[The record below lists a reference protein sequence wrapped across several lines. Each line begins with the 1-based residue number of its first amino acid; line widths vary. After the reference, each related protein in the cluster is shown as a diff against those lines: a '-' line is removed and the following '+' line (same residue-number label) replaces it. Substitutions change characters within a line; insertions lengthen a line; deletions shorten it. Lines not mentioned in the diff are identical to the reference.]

1 MKVIVIEIDRCE
13 FDLLANESAVLE
25 VGAVLKLEHAQSQS
39 ASANLDRLL
48 PSEVDVFQALKHE
61 LRHCAQFHESK
72 TEESNLHHSRHP
84 FSPAWYAFGS
94 TAFPRS

>member
-61 LRHCAQFHESK
+61 LLHCAQFHESK
-72 TEESNLHHSRHP
+72 TEESSLHHSRHP

>member
-1 MKVIVIEIDRCE
+1 MKVIVIEIGRCE
-13 FDLLANESAVLE
+13 SDLLANESAVLE

-48 PSEVDVFQALKHE
+48 PSEVDVCQASKHE
-61 LRHCAQFHESK
+61 LRHCALFHESK

-84 FSPAWYAFGS
+84 FSPVWYAFGS